1 MVLFLNCLTNIMR
14 RFFDIVLGKDPH
26 RFIVVLIL
34 SLTLGFVFNLLIRYI
49 SPLVASQGFNC
60 A

>member
-1 MVLFLNCLTNIMR
+1 MVLFFYYLTNIMR
-14 RFFDIVLGKDPH
+14 RFFDIVLGKDPY

>member
-1 MVLFLNCLTNIMR
+1 MVLFLNYLTNIMR
-14 RFFDIVLGKDPH
+14 RFLDIVLGKDPH

-34 SLTLGFVFNLLIRYI
+34 SLALGFVFNLLIRYI

>member
-1 MVLFLNCLTNIMR
+1 MVLFLNYLTNIMR
-14 RFFDIVLGKDPH
+14 RFFDIVLGKGPY

>member
-1 MVLFLNCLTNIMR
+1 MVLFLNYLTKIMR

-34 SLTLGFVFNLLIRYI
+34 SLTLAFVYNLLIRYI
-49 SPLVASQGFNC
+49 APLD
-60 A
+60 

>member
-1 MVLFLNCLTNIMR
+1 MVLFLNYLTNIMQ
-14 RFFDIVLGKDPH
+14 RFFDIVLGKDPY

>member
-1 MVLFLNCLTNIMR
+1 MVLSLNYLTKKMR

-34 SLTLGFVFNLLIRYI
+34 SLTLAFVYDLLIRYI
-49 SPLVASQGFNC
+49 APLD
-60 A
+60 

>member
-1 MVLFLNCLTNIMR
+1 MVLFLNYLTNIMR
-14 RFFDIVLGKDPH
+14 RFLDIVLGKDLH

>member
-1 MVLFLNCLTNIMR
+1 MVLFLNYLTNIMR
-14 RFFDIVLGKDPH
+14 RFLDIVLDKDPH